1 MTLEL
6 LSIPLAFFAG
16 ALSILSPCVWPLVP
30 VVMSSTAAG
39 GRYGPLALAAGLSTS
54 FAIAGTIL
62 SFALLNMGIDPLLFR
77 TISAVLLVFV
87 GLTLLVKPMAD
98 WLTLKLSLFTRHFQ
112 LNESKSAGVW
122 GQFAVGALL
131 GLVWL
136 PCVGPTLGAAIALA
150 SIGEDM
156 AMAFVVM
163 FTFGIGTAAV
173 LIVAGQLSN
182 SMLSRIRPG
191 MLQSAKHGK
200 NLLGILLLV
209 LGVMVLSGIDKQ
221 LEIWALSW
229 LPDWAVSL

>member
-6 LSIPLAFFAG
+6 LSIPLALLAG

-30 VVMSSTAAG
+30 VVMSSAATG

-54 FAIAGTIL
+54 FAVAGTLL
-62 SFALLNMGIDPLLFR
+62 SFMLLNLGLDPLIFR

-87 GLTLLVKPMAD
+87 GLTLIVKPLSE
-98 WLTLKLSLFTRHFQ
+98 WLILRLSLFTRHFQ
-112 LNESKSAGVW
+112 VNESKSAGVW
-122 GQFAVGALL
+122 GQFAVGGLL

-150 SIGEDM
+150 SVGEDM
-156 AMAFVVM
+156 TMAFVVM
-163 FTFGIGTAAV
+163 FTFGVGTAAV
-173 LIVAGQLSN
+173 LIVAGQLS
-182 SMLSRIRPG
+182 STMLSRIRPG

-200 NLLGILLLV
+200 HMLGILLLI